1 MLALFEWIPDA
12 VFAWYWPVWLLIG
25 FGIPEA
31 IALVRTGKEDTLSE
45 RVRQWFGTSKNPK
58 GMMVQARR
66 VALLAAMAWLTVHW
80 LTDGSF
86 M

>member
-1 MLALFEWIPDA
+1 MFEWIPDA
-12 VFAWYWPVWLLIG
+12 FFAWYWPVWLVIG

-31 IALVRTGKEDTLSE
+31 LALARTRDGDTLSE
-45 RVRQWFGTSKNPK
+45 RVRMWFGTKRNPS
-58 GMMVQARR
+58 GPMVQLRR
-66 VALLAAMAWLTVHW
+66 VVLLAAMAWLTVHW